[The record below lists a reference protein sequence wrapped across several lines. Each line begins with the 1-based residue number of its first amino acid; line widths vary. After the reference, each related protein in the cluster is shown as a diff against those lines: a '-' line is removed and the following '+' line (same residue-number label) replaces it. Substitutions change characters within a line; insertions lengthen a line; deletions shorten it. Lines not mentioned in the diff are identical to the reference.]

1 MGTDPTDPFGNPGTG
16 TGMQYDEDDG
26 SWYELFEGVWRRM
39 TNSAP
44 SA

>member
-1 MGTDPTDPFGNPGTG
+1 MEIDPTNPYGNEVSAGD
-16 TGMQYDEDDG
+16 DELPDDD